1 VEWENGSKVHKGFK
15 EGLDEVWEML
25 HTYLEDLRQKNKKI
39 WITGHS
45 LGAALANLAGD
56 RYKDNLQGLYT
67 FGSPRV
73 GNNDFKAN
81 FSVNAYRFINN
92 NDIVTKVPPKD
103 LLGFQH
109 VGELKYIDSNGKVQ
123 DNISILKQLE
133 DGIIGEFKNVLD
145 SFGWLG
151 SGFTGFIPFS
161 LRDHIPTLYATH
173 IWNNIPGVG

>member
-73 GNNDFKAN
+73 GNNDSKAN